1 MGTNKIVLRTI
12 DEIMADYT
20 PVYKPIYPLLLGKS
34 QQYTEE
40 VGKITFKRLET
51 VGDVRAHHVLPKDT
65 EIREVQVKENSKA
78 FKKYFLANEFAQS
91 ALQDSAQ
98 VEDVIRQV
106 LDEHQRQMDEI
117 VLLGEGTSDSTM
129 INNGLFWS
137 GDSNY
142 VLEGTDAEI
151 FLDDSPLMAMHNAV
165 IASAIKADLVAGR
178 KLIIFYG
185 TDVLP
190 LFRGLHESYPT
201 AFKATLADVLG
212 SNFSFAE
219 MPADVT
225 PASADGWI
233 VVNLDQ
239 VKMHYTSL
247 PGIHAQG
254 VDERKMEVWT
264 RFLMGSSMVD
274 VLALNGIV
282 RQPAAVEA
290 TDA

>member
-1 MGTNKIVLRTI
+1 MSTNKIVLRSI
-12 DEIMADYT
+12 DELMNDYV
-20 PVYKPIYPLLLGKS
+20 PVYKPIFPLLLGKS
-34 QQYTEE
+34 QQYNEE
-40 VGKITFKRLET
+40 VGKVNFKRLET
-51 VGDVRAHHVLPKDT
+51 VGDVRAHHILPKDS
-65 EIREVQVKENSKA
+65 EIREVSVKEASKT

-91 ALQDSAQ
+91 ALQDRSQ
-98 VEDVIRQV
+98 VEDVVAQV
-106 LDEHQRQMDEI
+106 LDEHQRQMDEL

-142 VLEGTDAEI
+142 VLEGTPSEI
-151 FLDDSPLMAMHNAV
+151 FLDDAPLMAMHGAV
-165 IASAIKADLVAGR
+165 VQSALKADLVAGR
-178 KLIIFYG
+178 KLIMFYG
-185 TDVLP
+185 DDVLP

-201 AFKATLADVLG
+201 AFKKTLSDVLG
-212 SNFSFAE
+212 ANFSFVE

-225 PASADGWI
+225 PTSTNGWI

-239 VKMHYTSL
+239 VKLHYTSL
-247 PGIHAQG
+247 PSIHAQG

-282 RQPAAVEA
+282 RQPATVAA
-290 TDA
+290 SDD